1 MTLILR
7 IYAMYDCKK
16 VVLYTLL
23 TLLGVELVSET
34 IMVGFIGSR
43 LKSTCSR
50 YRVAQPN

>member
-1 MTLILR
+1 
-7 IYAMYDCKK
+7 MYDCKK

-43 LKSTCSR
+43 LKSTFSR
-50 YRVAQPN
+50 AASLSSIDKQSV